1 MSNNNLNLWNTVS
14 QTDTAFT
21 KNVNQRGGYTSITP
35 MYQAKCATEAFGMYG
50 KGWGLESSE
59 LDYTI
64 FEKSGMVINKAVFFY
79 VVDGEKTSFP
89 ISNAILAVTGSRA
102 DPDWA
107 KKLETNTVSKALSK
121 LGFNADIFMGMFDDP
136 NYVEFIKF
144 EESINNAEDKSKEI
158 IKKTNELKQW
168 CKKEIEA
175 HGVCKSKNTLDLVI
189 VKQRQTLSN
198 KCQLLNL
205 DYIAWEKPFTTSYD
219 NQIKTIN
226 GAK

>member
-1 MSNNNLNLWNTVS
+1 MSNLDLWDDVS
-14 QTDTAFT
+14 KTDTEFT
-21 KNVNQRGGYTSITP
+21 KEVNQRGGYTSITP
-35 MYQAKCATEAFGMYG
+35 MYQAKCATDKFGMYG

-64 FEKSGMVINKAVFFY
+64 FEKSGMVINNAVFFY
-79 VVDGEKTSFP
+79 VIGGEKITFP

-107 KKLETNTVSKALSK
+107 KKLETNTLSKALSR

-144 EESINNAEDKSKEI
+144 EESINKAEDKSKEI
-158 IKKTNELKQW
+158 VKKTNELKAW
-168 CKKEIEA
+168 CKKEIST
-175 HGVCKSKNTLDLVI
+175 HDVCKSKHTLDLVI

-198 KCQLLNL
+198 KCQLLGL
-205 DYIAWEKPFTTSYD
+205 DYAAWEKPFKESYD
-219 NQIKTIN
+219 KQLKVIN
-226 GAK
+226 GDKK